1 MDESILF
8 LDNSNRVKEICYI
21 IRNAGI
27 KNPPEVSHI
36 VQRVLQKIDS
46 GEELESA
53 ALTAV
58 SSHMR
63 GRCR

>member
-1 MDESILF
+1 MDENILF
-8 LDNSNRVKEICYI
+8 LDNYKRIKEIRHI
-21 IRNAGI
+21 IGNAGI

-58 SSHMR
+58 SSHM
-63 GRCR
+63 